1 MSNRKLLLGIGL
13 LLLTVLSC
21 SLFSRSRVETS
32 PTDTSEPETYPLN
45 DALTIAAQTI
55 NAKNS
60 AERAAATKTPIAT
73 SAQTFHTTVLPG
85 SIAGEHHVAMGET
98 LSCIGRGYGV
108 LPKAIADTNG
118 IDLLA
123 ELEVGQVLLIPEVQ
137 WSNISTG
144 PICPPQF
151 PPPFMIVTATVKP
164 STDVQS
170 TRVPRENDERSE
182 DNSQDSDEG
191 EPPPEDPNEPPPPED
206 PNEPPP
212 KDPNDPP
219 IVILPDPLEPRLP
232 PIIET
237 EDPYPTGVP

>member
-1 MSNRKLLLGIGL
+1 MYLL
-13 LLLTVLSC
+13 
-21 SLFSRSRVETS
+21 
-32 PTDTSEPETYPLN
+32 D

-60 AERAAATKTPIAT
+60 AESTAATKTPLAT
-73 SAQTFHTTVLPG
+73 SVQTIHTTVLPG

-144 PICPPQF
+144 PVCPPQF
-151 PPPFMIVTATVKP
+151 PPPFLVVTATMEP
-164 STDVQS
+164 SSNVQS
-170 TRVPRENDERSE
+170 TRVPRDDDERSE
-182 DNSQDSDEG
+182 DSSRDSDDS
-191 EPPPEDPNEPPPPED
+191 EPQSNDPEEPPPPD
-206 PNEPPP
+206 EPDEQPTDDPP
-212 KDPNDPP
+212 KDDPP
-219 IVILPDPLEPRLP
+219 IVILPDPLDPLKPQLP